1 MTQDEK
7 AFIKKHMKSPWVV
20 KQLTLA
26 VAPIASFYFLED
38 LPTELIEELLD
49 LADIPFFTAFSDD
62 QSYAFLPVNSR
73 DLLKDLNKFIKETDY
88 YVAAVHLPGI
98 DVKGMCNIESDF
110 NLHHSL
116 NSFRNM
122 VDNIKTY
129 MSFLIKPEFSQSKL
143 DGILD
148 ELKNKSFNEL
158 SPLQKNQLKH
168 FSEHLNI

>member
-7 AFIKKHMKSPWVV
+7 AFIKKHIKSPWVV
-20 KQLTLA
+20 QQLILTE
-26 VAPIASFYFLED
+26 ASMTSYFASED
-38 LPTELIEELLD
+38 LPAESIEELLD

-62 QSYAFLPVNSR
+62 QAYAFLPVNSR
-73 DLLKDLNKFIKETDY
+73 DVLKELNELLKKTGY

-98 DVKGMCNIESDF
+98 EVKGMCNIESDF

-116 NSFRNM
+116 NSFKNM
-122 VDNIKTY
+122 VGNIKTY